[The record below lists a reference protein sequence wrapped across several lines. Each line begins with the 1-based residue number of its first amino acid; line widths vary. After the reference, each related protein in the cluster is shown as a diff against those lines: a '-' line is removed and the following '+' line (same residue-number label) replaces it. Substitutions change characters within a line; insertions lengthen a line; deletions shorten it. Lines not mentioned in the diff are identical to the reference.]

1 MTEVPGRRIVAMV
14 LTHNAPK
21 SLVRCVEAICAQ
33 DERPDGLVVVDNA
46 SDPPVEAS
54 SIDAPGLSVRVLR
67 SETNIGPAG
76 GWALAL
82 RDFLDGEFTHA
93 WLMDDDIVADPD
105 CLATLWDAASDDPSS
120 AFVVPISIQPD
131 GSVGRYGSWCGF
143 LIARDIV
150 EVVGLPMAELF
161 WWAEDTEYCH
171 WRIPQAGF
179 PRRVIDT
186 AVVHHDAI
194 RQGGDVP
201 AWKYYYEARNML
213 YYHLYVMHKTG
224 RYPRNV
230 SRLVGRALFKQR
242 SDRARCLAAV
252 ARGLYDG
259 FGGRLGIRYPV
270 TPLNE
275 RHLATPTGA
284 GPGPP
289 GAGRA

>member
-1 MTEVPGRRIVAMV
+1 M
-14 LTHNAPK
+14 
-21 SLVRCVEAICAQ
+21 
-33 DERPDGLVVVDNA
+33 
-46 SDPPVEAS
+46 
-54 SIDAPGLSVRVLR
+54 LR

-143 LIARDIV
+143 LIAREIV

-179 PRRVIDT
+179 PRRVIDDRRGPPRRHPPGRGP
-186 AVVHHDAI
+186 AGVEVLLRGPQHALLPPLRDA
-194 RQGGDVP
+194 QDGSVP
-201 AWKYYYEARNML
+201 AQRLEA
-213 YYHLYVMHKTG
+213 G
-224 RYPRNV
+224 
-230 SRLVGRALFKQR
+230 
-242 SDRARCLAAV
+242 
-252 ARGLYDG
+252 
-259 FGGRLGIRYPV
+259 
-270 TPLNE
+270 
-275 RHLATPTGA
+275 GA
-284 GPGPP
+284 G
-289 GAGRA
+289 AVQAAE